1 MSNVGTGKVV
11 VGIIYGGRNNEHE
24 VSLRS
29 AASVFKRLDRTR
41 FDARTIYIDKAGV
54 FHWAAIPETFTQSND
69 SALPMLTDAPEVVF
83 LPRPK
88 RDANGK
94 SKAQFLHVN
103 GPSAGKIEECDVLMP
118 MVHGN
123 NAEDGTLQGLFE
135 CANVAYTGSNVL
147 GSAIGMDKEVSKRL
161 AQVAG
166 LPIVPY
172 RVAHVWNT
180 PDQLEAMLID
190 VERQFHF
197 PVFVKPAR
205 EGSSVGVFKVKTRED
220 FMPRLQEAFTYD
232 SKVLIEKAISAREI
246 EFSVLQNLDRS
257 KPPHVSIPAEIVP
270 THEFYSYDAKYND
283 ANGAVI
289 KLPAEISDELKSK
302 MTALVQK
309 TFNTLELEG
318 YARVDLF
325 LDKETGAYYL
335 NEVNTLPGFTSI
347 SMFPK
352 MFEATHIPY
361 VELITR
367 LIELALK
374 RNQLKKV

>member
-1 MSNVGTGKVV
+1 
-11 VGIIYGGRNNEHE
+11 
-24 VSLRS
+24 
-29 AASVFKRLDRTR
+29 
-41 FDARTIYIDKAGV
+41 
-54 FHWAAIPETFTQSND
+54 
-69 SALPMLTDAPEVVF
+69 
-83 LPRPK
+83 
-88 RDANGK
+88 
-94 SKAQFLHVN
+94 
-103 GPSAGKIEECDVLMP
+103 
-118 MVHGN
+118 
-123 NAEDGTLQGLFE
+123 
-135 CANVAYTGSNVL
+135 
-147 GSAIGMDKEVSKRL
+147 
-161 AQVAG
+161 
-166 LPIVPY
+166 
-172 RVAHVWNT
+172 
-180 PDQLEAMLID
+180 
-190 VERQFHF
+190 
-197 PVFVKPAR
+197 
-205 EGSSVGVFKVKTRED
+205 
-220 FMPRLQEAFTYD
+220 
-232 SKVLIEKAISAREI
+232 
-246 EFSVLQNLDRS
+246 
-257 KPPHVSIPAEIVP
+257 VP